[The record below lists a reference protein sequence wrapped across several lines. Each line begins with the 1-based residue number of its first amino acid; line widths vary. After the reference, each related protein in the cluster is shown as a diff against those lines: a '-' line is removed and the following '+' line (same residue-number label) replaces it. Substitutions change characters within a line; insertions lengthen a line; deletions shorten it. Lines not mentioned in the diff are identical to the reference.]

1 MRREQSHIQDK
12 YKQHKDIKQAEIYK
26 RLNINIC
33 TKHKMKIKK
42 RNSRLSRQTDGFLYR
57 SIQTAL
63 DRHSSLKITH

>member
-42 RNSRLSRQTDGFLYR
+42 RNSRLSTQTDGF
-57 SIQTAL
+57 I
-63 DRHSSLKITH
+63 